1 MRKLDKSD
9 LDNESDASY
18 RNGES
23 LGIKDDK
30 NNLEKE
36 KRKKEKEK
44 IANIQKK
51 SKLGD
56 KTSKLQN
63 VFDKQKD
70 ITPLE
75 HYNNLKKQR
84 QKEEAKK

>member
-23 LGIKDDK
+23 PGNKDDS
-30 NNLEKE
+30 NNHEKE
-36 KRKKEKEK
+36 KQKKEKEK

-56 KTSKLQN
+56 KTSKL
-63 VFDKQKD
+63 
-70 ITPLE
+70 
-75 HYNNLKKQR
+75 
-84 QKEEAKK
+84 